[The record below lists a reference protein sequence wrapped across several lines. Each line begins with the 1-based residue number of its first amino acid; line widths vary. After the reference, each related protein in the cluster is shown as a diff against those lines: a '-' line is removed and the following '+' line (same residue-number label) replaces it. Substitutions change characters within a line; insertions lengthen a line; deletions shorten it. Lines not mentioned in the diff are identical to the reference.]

1 MATSPT
7 QRTLA
12 VLRADGWLPAIVEKW
27 NPHARIRQDLYGFI
41 DLLAIRDGETLAIQ
55 CCAGSS
61 AAARVAKI
69 TDHENLAAVRKAGWR
84 VEVWA
89 WRKLK
94 SGWSPRIVD
103 LS

>member
-1 MATSPT
+1 MSPT

-12 VLRADGWLPAIVEKW
+12 KLRAEGWLPAVVEKW

-41 DLLAIRDGETLAIQ
+41 DLVALKDGETLAIQ
-55 CCAGSS
+55 ACAGSS
-61 AAARVAKI
+61 LSARVKKI
-69 TDHENLAAVRKAGWR
+69 TDHENLSAVRKAGWTIQ
-84 VEVWA
+84 VWA

-94 SGWSPRIVD
+94 SGWAPKIVD